1 MTENNE
7 RRNEMIL
14 VNVDSQ
20 EKALLDVFKEVDEI
34 FLFAKSGRACLA
46 DAARLQVLS
55 EKIKEQ
61 IGTAAELIAKESR
74 LLTPAQVKPG
84 DKVVVFSDDGSA
96 VLGRFSYAEFS

>member
-96 VLGRFSYAEFS
+96 VLERFSHAEFS